1 MCGMIIYHS
10 IFRRKGVCVVRNKV
24 IKMILVLGML
34 FVLSGCISQSGESM
48 YALPQFPDKYLEL
61 QETIT
66 GVMKKLGAEYAAPS
80 SGSNVQTIQLQDLDG
95 DGQKESAVAFFRVA
109 NAEKPLKLYVF
120 KQSPST
126 NAYETKWVIEGEG
139 TGIYSVAFEDLG
151 GTKEKEIV
159 VCWQISTK
167 VQSLTAYSLQND
179 GDVVELMRSGYTKN
193 TVTDLDRD
201 NDKEIV
207 LVQMDTAEGNSRA
220 ELYNYDNGLMVL
232 TSSVPLSLQLT
243 EIKSVKTGS
252 LTNLTPALFISAS
265 FGENEGRVTDVIAL
279 REGVLTNLTMDD
291 ATGMSINTI
300 RYYADFQDANGRD
313 INGDG
318 VLEVPI
324 SEMLPPV
331 GSSTTP
337 LYLLHWVQYRE
348 DGVPVHV
355 YTTFHSYG
363 DGWYLVLPESWQGVV
378 TAARKDYSSSTL
390 SERAVSFYYLG
401 DRAAEPEEFLTVYR
415 LTGTNRSY
423 RATID
428 NRFVLFESGDV
439 IYAAKFQDIGWDCG
453 VDNSDLL
460 GRFNRIKID
469 WSAES

>member
-1 MCGMIIYHS
+1 MIIYHS
-10 IFRRKGVCVVRNKV
+10 IFKWEGVLAVRKKA
-24 IKMILVLGML
+24 IKIIFVLGML
-34 FVLSGCISQSGESM
+34 FMLSGCISQSGESM

-66 GVMKKLGAEYAAPS
+66 DVMKKLGAEYAAPS
-80 SGSNVQTIQLQDLDG
+80 SGNNVQTIQLQDLDG
-95 DGQKESAVAFFRVA
+95 DGQRESAVAFFRVA

-120 KQSPST
+120 KQSAST
-126 NAYETKWVIEGEG
+126 NAYETEWVIEGEG

-151 GTKEKEIV
+151 GTKAKEIV

-167 VQSLTAYSLQND
+167 VQSLTAYSLQSD

-207 LVQMDTAEGNSRA
+207 LVQMDAAEGNSRA

-243 EIKSVKTGS
+243 EIEAVKTGKLS
-252 LTNLTPALFISAS
+252 NLAPALFISS
-265 FGENEGRVTDVIAL
+265 NFGDNEGRVTDVIAL
-279 REGVLTNLTMDD
+279 REGVLTNLTMDA
-291 ATGMSINTI
+291 ATGMSISTI
-300 RYYADFQDANGRD
+300 RYYADFQDANGKD

-318 VLEVPI
+318 ILELPI

-331 GSSTTP
+331 GSSSAP
-337 LYLLHWVQYRE
+337 MYLLHWEQYGE
-348 DGVPVHV
+348 DGAPNHV
-355 YTTFHSYG
+355 YTTFHCYD
-363 DGWYLVLPESWQGVV
+363 DGWYLILPESWQGVV
-378 TAARKDYSSSTL
+378 TAARRDYSSSTI
-390 SERAVSFYYLG
+390 SERAVGFYYLQ
-401 DRAAEPEEFLTVYR
+401 DEFSTPEEFLTVYR

-428 NRFVLFESGDV
+428 ERFILFESSDV
-439 IYAAKFQDIGWDCG
+439 IYAAKFRDIEWDCG
-453 VDNSDLL
+453 LDSSELL
-460 GRFNRIKID
+460 GRFNRIKVD
-469 WSAES
+469 WSAEN

>member
-1 MCGMIIYHS
+1 VS
-10 IFRRKGVCVVRNKV
+10 AVRKNAV
-24 IKMILVLGML
+24 KMILALGML
-34 FVLSGCISQSGESM
+34 FLLSGCISQSGESM
-48 YALPQFPDKYLEL
+48 YALPRFPDEYLEL

-66 GVMKKLGAEYAAPS
+66 DVMEELGAEYAAPS
-80 SGSNVQTIQLQDLDG
+80 SGNNVQIIQLQDLDS
-95 DGQKESAVAFFRVA
+95 DGQRESAVAFFRVA

-126 NAYETKWVIEGEG
+126 NTYETEWVIEGEG
-139 TGIYSVAFEDLG
+139 TGIYSVAFENLG

-167 VQSLTAYSLQND
+167 VQSLTAYSLQDD

-193 TVTDLDRD
+193 TVADLDRD

-207 LVQMDTAEGNSRA
+207 LVQMDAAEGNSRA

-252 LTNLTPALFISAS
+252 LTNLAPALFISS
-265 FGENEGRVTDVIAL
+265 NFGENEGRVTDVIAL

-291 ATGMSINTI
+291 VTGMSIGTI
-300 RYYADFQDANGRD
+300 RYHADFQDANGRD

-318 VLEVPI
+318 ILELPL
-324 SEMLPPV
+324 SEMLPLV
-331 GSSTTP
+331 GSSTVP
-337 LYLLHWVQYRE
+337 LYLLHWVQYGE
-348 DGVPVHV
+348 DGMPSHV
-355 YTTFHSYG
+355 YTTFHSYD
-363 DGWYLVLPESWQGVV
+363 DGWYLILPESWQGIV
-378 TAARKDYSSSTL
+378 TAARRDYSSSTI
-390 SERAVSFYYLG
+390 SERAVSFYYLE
-401 DRAAEPEEFLTVYR
+401 DETAEPEEFLTVYR

-428 NRFVLFESGDV
+428 DRFVLFESSDV
-439 IYAAKFQDIGWDCG
+439 IYAAKFRDIGWDCG
-453 VDNSDLL
+453 LDSSDLL
-460 GRFNRIKID
+460 ERFNRIKVD